1 MNRKNLQHIIF
12 LILIALLSACSAT
25 KREKL
30 PEVSLIVTNGIIID
44 GTGADLIRDGLI
56 AIQENRIVAIGQSDD
71 FIVPDDVLVIDAA
84 GGTIM
89 PGIFNAHAHR
99 VSTAATRRHL
109 FLLDG
114 VTSVCDLGVPLVR
127 MGDFDQEE
135 IQSGPAARGFKAGPM
150 ITPPNGYPGL
160 GMNYEIQGED
170 GAENAVRD
178 LNSRGVDYIK
188 VALEPGPMLNE
199 YFPVLN
205 LQELQSIVTT
215 AHELGLLVRAHVY
228 DSTMLNNAL
237 EAGVDVIEHLPLQY
251 DSQGY
256 LVSFFDEIGEFRM
269 PTELEAQYVQM
280 IEQGIVLVPTLE
292 VNTRDENMWGDLGV
306 SWDEFIQVNLNVVRY
321 FHEIG
326 GKIAIGNDYGV
337 PSVKPGIPLREM
349 VLLQEAGLTSQ
360 EIIEAAT
367 RQAAYVCGQAD
378 SLGTLE
384 IGKIADLII
393 VADNPLEDI
402 NALDTVMY
410 VIKNGKI
417 IVSPLDDGK

>member
-1 MNRKNLQHIIF
+1 M
-12 LILIALLSACSAT
+12 
-25 KREKL
+25 
-30 PEVSLIVTNGIIID
+30 
-44 GTGADLIRDGLI
+44 
-56 AIQENRIVAIGQSDD
+56 
-71 FIVPDDVLVIDAA
+71 
-84 GGTIM
+84 
-89 PGIFNAHAHR
+89 
-99 VSTAATRRHL
+99 
-109 FLLDG
+109 
-114 VTSVCDLGVPLVR
+114 
-127 MGDFDQEE
+127 
-135 IQSGPAARGFKAGPM
+135 
-150 ITPPNGYPGL
+150 
-160 GMNYEIQGED
+160 
-170 GAENAVRD
+170 
-178 LNSRGVDYIK
+178 
-188 VALEPGPMLNE
+188 
-199 YFPVLN
+199 
-205 LQELQSIVTT
+205 
-215 AHELGLLVRAHVY
+215 
-228 DSTMLNNAL
+228 
-237 EAGVDVIEHLPLQY
+237 
-251 DSQGY
+251 
-256 LVSFFDEIGEFRM
+256 SFFDESGEFRM

-321 FHEIG
+321 FHAIG

-349 VLLQEAGLTSQ
+349 VLLQEAGLTSK